1 MDRERH
7 GSVPPLSPGDAHT
20 ERTQKGGHVATGS
33 LQEADWRPHR
43 NGSEDTHHRRKASR
57 KQN

>member
-1 MDRERH
+1 MPR
-7 GSVPPLSPGDAHT
+7 SVRLSPGDAHT
-20 ERTQKGGHVATGS
+20 ERTRKERGTCYYGS

-43 NGSEDTHHRRKASR
+43 NGTEDTHHRRKASR